1 MKAFLGEKVYLCR
14 RFARLVFFVHMKRFF
29 ALLLFLTS
37 VITCDAQAL
46 TFKYFNRAQ
55 GLSDRSVI
63 SAAVDSLGF
72 LWVGTRHGLNRLEG
86 QHFHAY
92 YAATSGLSSDIIN
105 ALCRGWDARLWI
117 GTSKGLCVYDPR
129 TDGITPFH
137 CNQFDITND
146 VYALCRDSL
155 DDVWVLAGDCFY
167 RISRDSTRNR
177 SFHREEYFSPTCFC
191 VTRSGDLWIAAWDGR
206 LYRYDAVR
214 DTFDSYQVLTP
225 DEQVE
230 LNYIT
235 SLVETH
241 SGQLF
246 IGTRTRGAW
255 LFSPLTA
262 KVQRLFTT
270 DTAAQP
276 MYIHCAL
283 TDSHDNVWIGTEAGI
298 YQWNGRQGLFAH
310 ERKDLVRP
318 NALIDNAVHVLYE
331 DHSGGVWVG
340 TYFGGICYKSGD
352 EAPFSERLVT
362 DSRGMPVGNVVRE
375 IAADDNGRL
384 WVTTEDCGLCM
395 MDQPDA
401 PLRQLQLTWQGRRI
415 SNNVQTV
422 AIVGPTA
429 WIGTFDEGIYLIDV
443 NTRNVTAHFTPNDGS
458 GLPDI
463 AVVHIMQ
470 TRKGQLLVG
479 SMNSLSCYDGH
490 GHFRPVAA
498 LNGAFVH
505 DIMEAQDGSLWVA
518 SLNRGLFRLSGE
530 GIYLE
535 AQSEPVPM
543 QDLAT
548 VAEDAAHRIVI
559 GTHSDG
565 FHFYD
570 PLTHELSEAMLP
582 DCGISRILRDAL
594 GNLWLTTTKGLFCYA
609 PADSSI
615 TAYGISEG
623 LTLDHFSRNSGFQDN
638 QGIIYAGTMAGL
650 VSFNPRHLR
659 ASAPSPA
666 VFFVRQLPDGKPLL
680 FTDHIVLPHDATFTI
695 EYATNATTAARTLWY
710 RYRLEGTKAG
720 WTVTQGTQ
728 PISFYNL
735 PPGNY
740 ALHIQA
746 TTQNGHWPDEE
757 SVLHLR
763 VRQPWWW
770 TWQARLVWLLL
781 LALAAIIFYQTYI
794 RRLRERRRIAA
805 EQADARRYR
814 EVLQSKINFFT
825 AITHEIR
832 TPLTLITGSLER
844 LKRRGVTED
853 VDVMQRNTGRLLAL
867 VNQLLDFRK
876 IESSAFLMN
885 FEEVDLAALGRELF
899 ENFRPLA
906 RQRGVDYGTNLS
918 DKMNSER
925 AEGEYLVLAD
935 REALTKIISN
945 LLGNALKFSEH
956 SVGMNLC
963 TRGDNVSLVISNDGP
978 LIPAD
983 QQQEIFKP
991 FHQYYGT
998 SARATISGS
1007 GLGLSLARSLAEMH
1021 GGTLTYDTQD
1031 KTRNTFVLTLR
1042 RKAEPTGADAP
1053 ATATPGAGEG
1063 TVTAGGR
1070 RRSPGHDLSDAA
1082 LPQRAEEQT
1091 TLLLVDDERDLRQF
1105 VAEELAATYN
1115 ILEADNGEEALRILH
1130 EKDAALVITDL
1141 MMPVMDGTALCQ
1153 AIRRDVELCHLPII
1167 VLTAKVSLQDHIDVL
1182 NCGADAY
1189 IEKPFATAQLQAQIA
1204 NLLHS
1209 RELLRQT
1216 FVRSPY
1222 AQPATVTANALDEAF
1237 LKRLND
1243 YLNGHLA
1250 DHALSVEQLADEMN
1264 MSASTFYRKVKA
1276 VTSLSPV
1283 DYIRLCRLRQGA
1295 QLLAEGHCR
1304 VKDVAYQ
1311 LGFTSTAYFTTCFMR
1326 QFGMTPTDFMRSQNK
1341 GTEQ

>member
-1 MKAFLGEKVYLCR
+1 
-14 RFARLVFFVHMKRFF
+14 MKRLFS
-29 ALLLFLTS
+29 LLLFLTG
-37 VITCDAQAL
+37 VITCSAQTL
-46 TFKYFNRAQ
+46 TFKYFNRAE
-55 GLSDRSVI
+55 GLSDCSVI

-86 QHFHAY
+86 QRFHAY
-92 YAATSGLSSDIIN
+92 YATDSGLSSDIVN

-137 CNQFDITND
+137 CDQFDITND
-146 VYALCRDSL
+146 VYTLCRDSL
-155 DDVWVLAGDCFY
+155 GDVWVMASTEFY

-177 SFHREEYFSPTCFC
+177 SFHREEHFSPTCVC
-191 VTRSGDLWIAAWDGR
+191 VTRSGDLWMAAWDGR

-214 DTFDSYQVLTP
+214 DTFDSYQVLTT
-225 DEQVE
+225 DELKE

-235 SLVETH
+235 TLVEMH
-241 SGQLF
+241 NGQLF
-246 IGTRTRGAW
+246 IGTRTKGAR
-255 LFSPLTA
+255 LFSPLTT
-262 KVQRLFTT
+262 KVQQLFTT
-270 DTAAQP
+270 DTAGQP
-276 MYIHCAL
+276 IYIHCTL
-283 TDSHDNVWIGTEAGI
+283 NDSHGNIWIGTEAGI
-298 YQWNGRQGLFAH
+298 YQWNGLQGLFAH

-331 DHSGGVWVG
+331 DHSGGIWVG

-352 EAPFSERLVT
+352 EASFSERLVT
-362 DSRGMPVGNVVRE
+362 DSHGMPVGNVVRE
-375 IAADDNGRL
+375 IAADDYGRL

-395 MDQPDA
+395 MEQPDA

-422 AIVGPTA
+422 AIVGQTA

-443 NTRNVTAHFTPNDGS
+443 NTRNVTAHFTTNDGS

-490 GHFRPVAA
+490 GHFIPIEA
-498 LNGAFVH
+498 LNDAFVH

-518 SLNRGLFRLSGE
+518 SLNRGLFRISGE
-530 GIYLE
+530 GTNLK
-535 AQSEPVPM
+535 AQSEPIPLK
-543 QDLAT
+543 DLAT

-582 DCGISRILRDAL
+582 DCGISRILRDAF

-609 PADSSI
+609 SADSSI

-623 LTLDHFSRNSGFQDN
+623 LTMDHFSRNSGYQDN

-650 VSFNPRHLR
+650 VSFNPRNLR
-659 ASAPSPA
+659 ASTPTPS
-666 VFFVRQLPDGKPLL
+666 VFFVRQLPDGEPLL
-680 FTDHIVLPHDATFTI
+680 FTDHITLPHDATFTI

-735 PPGNY
+735 PPGDY

-746 TTQNGHWPDEE
+746 TAQNGHWPDEE
-757 SVLHLR
+757 SVLNIR
-763 VRQPWWW
+763 VCQPWWW
-770 TWQARLVWLLL
+770 TWQARLAYLLL

-844 LKRRGVTED
+844 LKRRGITED
-853 VDVMQRNTGRLLAL
+853 VDVMQRNTGRLLGL

-885 FEEVDLAALGRELF
+885 FEEMDLAALAEELF

-906 RQRGVDYGTNLS
+906 RQRGVDYS
-918 DKMNSER
+918 MKVDDKVYNNNVDNK
-925 AEGEYLVLAD
+925 YLVLAD

-945 LLGNALKFSEH
+945 LLSNALKFCEH
-956 SVGMNLC
+956 SVSMNLC
-963 TRGDNVSLVISNDGP
+963 SRADNVALVISNDGP
-978 LIPAD
+978 LVPAN

-998 SARATISGS
+998 SARATINGS

-1021 GGTLTYDTQD
+1021 NGSLTYDTQD
-1031 KTRNTFVLTLR
+1031 KTQNTFVLTLK
-1042 RKAEPTGADAP
+1042 RKEELTAADAP
-1053 ATATPGAGEG
+1053 VPATLNSGEA
-1063 TVTAGGR
+1063 TVTKDG
-1070 RRSPGHDLSDAA
+1070 SHLPPSHNHSDSSLPGK
-1082 LPQRAEEQT
+1082 AESQPS
-1091 TLLLVDDERDLRQF
+1091 LLLVDDECDLRQF
-1105 VAEELAATYN
+1105 VAEELAATYT
-1115 ILEADNGEEALRILH
+1115 IFEADNGEEALRILH
-1130 EKDAALVITDL
+1130 EKEVSLVITDL
-1141 MMPVMDGTALCQ
+1141 MMPIMDGTALCQ
-1153 AIRRDVELCHLPII
+1153 AIRRDVGLCHLPII
-1167 VLTAKVSLQDHIDVL
+1167 VLTAKVSLQDHINVL

-1189 IEKPFATAQLQAQIA
+1189 IEKPFATAQLEAQIA

-1216 FVRSPY
+1216 FIRSPY
-1222 AQPATVTANALDEAF
+1222 AQPATVTANQLDEAF
-1237 LKRLND
+1237 LTRLND
-1243 YLNGHLA
+1243 YLNNHLA
-1250 DHALSVEQLADEMN
+1250 DHSLSVEQLAGEMN
-1264 MSASTFYRKVKA
+1264 MSLSTFYRKVKA

-1295 QLLAEGHCR
+1295 KLLAEGRYR
-1304 VKDVAYQ
+1304 VKEVADL
-1311 LGFTSTAYFTTCFMR
+1311 LGFTSTAYFTTLFMR
-1326 QFGMTPTDFMRSQNK
+1326 QFGMTPTDFMRSQERTTS
-1341 GTEQ
+1341 GVD